1 MGRETPNLPD
11 PTGLLEVIVSTLED
25 ALEAERGGAGRLE
38 IVSHLEIGGLT
49 PGFEL
54 VREICRHVMTPVRVM
69 LRSSESHTV
78 SPREVERLSEQ
89 AEELAGLG
97 IDGLV
102 LGFLREGQVDLALTR
117 QILSRAPNL
126 NATFHRAFDETTH
139 PIAEIQR
146 LKALSKVNRI
156 LTSGGSGDWEVR
168 AKRLEDYRKAAAPE
182 ITIVVGGGI
191 DRTGIGRLLAATR
204 IREFHSGR
212 AVRTPEQT
220 FGRVQAKKVRQLVEC
235 LYFESGF

>member
-1 MGRETPNLPD
+1 M
-11 PTGLLEVIVSTLED
+11 
-25 ALEAERGGAGRLE
+25 E
-38 IVSHLEIGGLT
+38 IVSHLELGGLT
-49 PGFEL
+49 PRFKT
-54 VREICRHVMTPVRVM
+54 VRDICRHVATPVRVM

-102 LGFLREGQVDLALTR
+102 LGFLRDGQVDLALTR
-117 QILSRAPNL
+117 QILSRATKL
-126 NATFHRAFDETTH
+126 SATFHRAFDETTH
-139 PIAEIQR
+139 PIAEIEG
-146 LKALSKVNRI
+146 LKVLSQVNRI
-156 LTSGGSGDWEVR
+156 LTSGGSGDWELK

-191 DRTGIGRLLAATR
+191 DRTVIKRLLATTR

-212 AVRTPEQT
+212 AVRVPEQT
-220 FGRVQAKKVRQLVEC
+220 FGRVQAEKVRQLVEC
-235 LYFESGF
+235 LHLEYRS